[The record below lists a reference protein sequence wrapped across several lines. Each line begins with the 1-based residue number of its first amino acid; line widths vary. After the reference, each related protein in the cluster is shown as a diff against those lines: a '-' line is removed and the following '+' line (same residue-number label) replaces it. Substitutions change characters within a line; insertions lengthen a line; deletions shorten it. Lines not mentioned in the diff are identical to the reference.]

1 MALCSVSIPTGGE
14 RSFTAIVWKGAIF
27 AVTKSLAPALSLSE
41 GGLRGVC
48 SRLELSSSPND
59 ALKEALSLKGKI
71 RFLNSGQ
78 IESLLRHR
86 LEGDALATA
95 LHALHQI
102 VDHDQNQH
110 NSECLAESDV
120 HPLDDREG
128 GLEDVAVRDEPG
140 EDDEDAGVL
149 ALAELAIAQ
158 DKAQLLLEPVEFPLC
173 DGGSSNSL
181 EPPAVLVDSGN
192 DDGKRTLHSLPSRN
206 RFLNLH
212 IPDELRG
219 SVAEAALD
227 MADRFSESVQRK
239 MSLVARVWTEVCA
252 ARGWDAKQRNVSDE
266 TLLEFTWLCLHKD
279 YGIQYSLYTWRDTY
293 LPTLFRYFDKE
304 GITYSDDI
312 RDRLKQKIKAMVR
325 NGDLSP
331 EQIPKE
337 RGAEPICTWDLEH
350 IASVYPK
357 GCRDRAQ
364 VMSWMSVGLHTGV
377 RGVSLESAMWEDVRV
392 VEPVAEMPHFKQVTL
407 VFLKTKGDDNWHHA
421 VTIEGST
428 LNASGSDPVYWLS
441 QLVKQRLGPNVELT
455 QSVVS
460 TLTGQVLAAA
470 DDSPVAKETMSVRLE
485 AIGRYSGYPA
495 NMLSNHGLRSG
506 FLCVSLLK
514 QSMDPRDEVNISDV
528 WTKCALVA
536 GWTVNSCHM
545 TGYCKQAFLRC
556 IVSSRLIR
564 GGTLQPDTEDV
575 VVNLAGVGAVAKN
588 RLTPLAF
595 HGLTELVPC
604 WPESTQVQLW
614 VDHFGDCIH
623 DVICQR
629 RPDLVG
635 RAAVNAERYV
645 ANQSYLQMA
654 VLNGLG
660 RDVSVDESHGVA
672 F

>member
-1 MALCSVSIPTGGE
+1 MALCSASIPTGGE
-14 RSFTAIVWKGAIF
+14 RSFTVFVWHSDVF

-59 ALKEALSLKGKI
+59 ALKEAVGHKGKI

-86 LEGDALATA
+86 LEGEALATA
-95 LHALHQI
+95 LHALHRI
-102 VDHDQNQH
+102 AGQNQR
-110 NSECLAESDV
+110 NSNGMAESGI
-120 HPLDDREG
+120 HSLDNQAG
-128 GLEDVAVRDEPG
+128 GLEDVVVRDEPG

-149 ALAELAIAQ
+149 VLAELAFVQ
-158 DKAQLLLEPVEFPLC
+158 ESVEVPPC
-173 DGGSSNSL
+173 EGGSPNSL
-181 EPPAVLVDSGN
+181 EPPSGVVGAG
-192 DDGKRTLHSLPSRN
+192 DDAGERTLHSLPSRN
-206 RFLNLH
+206 RFLNLR

-252 ARGWDAKQRNVSDE
+252 ARGWDANQRNVSDE

-304 GITYSDDI
+304 GITYSDCI

-325 NGDLSP
+325 NGSISP

-392 VEPVAEMPHFKQVTL
+392 VEPVVEMPHFKQVTL
-407 VFLKTKGDDNWHHA
+407 VFLKTKGDDNWHHS

-428 LNASGSDPVYWLS
+428 LNANGCDPVYWLS
-441 QLVKQRLGPNVELT
+441 QLVKQRLGPDVELT

-470 DDSPVAKETMSVRLE
+470 DGSPVAKATMSVRLE
-485 AIGRYSGYPA
+485 AIGRYSGYPS

-536 GWTVNSCHM
+536 GWTVNSRHM
-545 TGYCKQAFLRC
+545 MGYCKQAF
-556 IVSSRLIR
+556 S
-564 GGTLQPDTEDV
+564 
-575 VVNLAGVGAVAKN
+575 
-588 RLTPLAF
+588 PL
-595 HGLTELVPC
+595 HC
-604 WPESTQVQLW
+604 
-614 VDHFGDCIH
+614 
-623 DVICQR
+623 
-629 RPDLVG
+629 
-635 RAAVNAERYV
+635 
-645 ANQSYLQMA
+645 
-654 VLNGLG
+654 
-660 RDVSVDESHGVA
+660 
-672 F
+672 